1 MYSNGPKADP
11 PSIPAE
17 PVLPFQIFSI
27 KKPKTIQ
34 NAEKS
39 SSDSHLWEH
48 VKDYVQNFSLQTTL
62 HGFRYLGEEKRC
74 LLERIFWLSAVL
86 VVLTLCSLSTQS
98 LLVSWNNK
106 RIVLTQETTEL
117 KVWEIPFPA
126 ITICSDNQINR
137 YALNFSAE
145 TPVSEMN
152 DEEKD
157 LLDLIRIICF
167 ISGRSNK
174 TVLNETSLHYIFT
187 KSAVP
192 CKMSVLGARWTFD
205 QLLPPCAYFQ
215 SVLMSQGICY
225 TLNLVALRNLV
236 KPEYLEVLDELQ
248 TNKLPDSMLTA
259 GSAWESSRRGFKS
272 NMKFIVPPWRVS
284 GDGDGNSVSIMVNL
298 QALDFLNFCPVSGEG
313 LTTFFHNPSE
323 YPSTLNPRTYLNPNR
338 MVVVYLTAY
347 TTSTADSLRDWRPV
361 DRGCFFENERQL
373 QYFKSYSQAHCD
385 MECRSNKTLETCGGK
400 NTPVCGPGK
409 RDCLFTLSKRFSLFE
424 NGTAQDKKLKKTNL
438 EECQCLPSCSEIR
451 YDIDIVELT
460 RNWTKFASKVDATK
474 FFDDGLLYTPDYRRD
489 PAKINTSLSPGE
501 SRPNIAVLN
510 LFFKKN
516 TVSSVMRSPMMT
528 FSELVANI
536 GGVMSLFIGCSIV
549 SVFEIF
555 YFLTLRILVNVWKQK
570 RQKKKKKSSFFV
582 QTPYIE

>member
-17 PVLPFQIFSI
+17 PVLPFQRDKSYVKCAFQIFSI

-313 LTTFFHNPSE
+313 LT
-323 YPSTLNPRTYLNPNR
+323 
-338 MVVVYLTAY
+338 
-347 TTSTADSLRDWRPV
+347 
-361 DRGCFFENERQL
+361 
-373 QYFKSYSQAHCD
+373 
-385 MECRSNKTLETCGGK
+385 
-400 NTPVCGPGK
+400 VCIKPG
-409 RDCLFTLSKRFSLFE
+409 R
-424 NGTAQDKKLKKTNL
+424 
-438 EECQCLPSCSEIR
+438 R
-451 YDIDIVELT
+451 YDI
-460 RNWTKFASKVDATK
+460 SH
-474 FFDDGLLYTPDYRRD
+474 
-489 PAKINTSLSPGE
+489 
-501 SRPNIAVLN
+501 N
-510 LFFKKN
+510 L
-516 TVSSVMRSPMMT
+516 
-528 FSELVANI
+528 
-536 GGVMSLFIGCSIV
+536 
-549 SVFEIF
+549 IF
-555 YFLTLRILVNVWKQK
+555 
-570 RQKKKKKSSFFV
+570 
-582 QTPYIE
+582 